1 MHTRTPQMI
10 EHEQG
15 QLEHDELGR
24 QSQSIKEQTQMSRPD
39 HAHVS
44 ACTQCAPAD

>member
-10 EHEQG
+10 EHE
-15 QLEHDELGR
+15 HDKLGR

-44 ACTQCAPAD
+44 ACSQCAPAD